1 MLTYFHRART
11 TDCERPG
18 MEPAQSR
25 TRRVSS
31 RTLLAAILCS
41 GSVAAR
47 PWQAPSRSGAGSP
60 SDAVG
65 QALFASSCASCH
77 GLDGRGGERAPGVV
91 GNARVQRMS
100 DAEISG
106 IIANGVPDTGM
117 PAFHALT
124 SEQVRAIVEYL
135 RSRQGQ
141 ENAQPLPGDPVR
153 GRAVFFGKGEC
164 SSCHMMQGE
173 GGFLGP
179 DLSACGTTR
188 PAKDISDVI
197 INPAR
202 IPDPAFRMA
211 VATTRTGERIS
222 GIVRNEDNFS
232 VQLQSED
239 GAFHFLARSDLRKLD
254 YQSKPAM
261 PTNYGQ
267 KLDRKELDDLV
278 SYIISVGRK
287 AKPDAVSA
295 DEDPREEDFQ

>member
-1 MLTYFHRART
+1 MRQMCTRGCSIVLVHGKA
-11 TDCERPG
+11 ERG
-18 MEPAQSR
+18 VANRGTCVLYCDWES
-25 TRRVSS
+25 RVSQGLWQN
-31 RTLLAAILCS
+31 RTIGLTF
-41 GSVAAR
+41 
-47 PWQAPSRSGAGSP
+47 
-60 SDAVG
+60 
-65 QALFASSCASCH
+65 LFENKEQEPRCDQRAEKII
-77 GLDGRGGERAPGVV
+77 ERAGGVV

-135 RSRQGQ
+135 RSRQVQ
-141 ENAQPLPGDPVR
+141 ENAQPLPGDPVP

-197 INPAR
+197 IKPAR

-254 YQSKPAM
+254 CQSKPAM
-261 PTNYGQ
+261 PANYGQ

-287 AKPDAVSA
+287 AKPDTVSA
-295 DEDPREEDFQ
+295 DEDPREE